1 MTACKVLL
9 PVALSD
15 PNTDRHD
22 KDIMAQT
29 DWPDRNAPPH
39 NPGFEGFETA
49 KPGIASRV
57 ASASGVS
64 HILPFGRT
72 YGRYPRAHRDLKRAR
87 SQPLPL
93 PGTPLYAPTD
103 SMAASQALGSIGS
116 LEVRLATTAQDIHRA
131 QRLRYQ
137 VFYEEMSAKAG
148 LMHRLSRRDFDRYD
162 PICDHLLVLDHDAPV
177 NPKTGSPAIVGT
189 YRLLTQ
195 EVAQANGGFYT
206 TDEFQI
212 DTLVK
217 ARPDLRFLELG
228 RSCVLKPYR
237 TKRTVELLW
246 HGIWSYVVRQKIDVL
261 FGCASL
267 EGTDPSK
274 LALPLSFLHHH
285 VLAEEPWRVRAV
297 DHRFTSMDLMAK
309 ETIDTKA
316 ALKALPPLIKGYVRL
331 GGMIGEGAVVD
342 HQFGT
347 TDVMIMLPVE
357 KISARYISYYG
368 QEPGRRAN

>member
-1 MTACKVLL
+1 
-9 PVALSD
+9 
-15 PNTDRHD
+15 
-22 KDIMAQT
+22 MAQT
-29 DWPDRNAPPH
+29 DWPESDAATRHA
-39 NPGFEGFETA
+39 ETEA
-49 KPGIASRV
+49 ANLGKPGIASRM
-57 ASASGVS
+57 ASASGMG
-64 HILPFGRT
+64 HILPLGRS
-72 YGRYPRAHRDLKRAR
+72 YGRYPRTQSGLIGRGK
-87 SQPLPL
+87 QTPVPL
-93 PGTPLYAPTD
+93 PGTPLYSADDGIDLGEMRGSSGLNDTD
-103 SMAASQALGSIGS
+103 VLGSIGS
-116 LEVRLATTAQDIHRA
+116 LEVRLARTAQDIHRA

-162 PICDHLLVLDHDAPV
+162 PICDHLLVLDHDAPLD
-177 NPKTGSPAIVGT
+177 PKTGRPAIVGT

-195 EVAQANGGFYT
+195 DVAEVHGGFYT
-206 TDEFQI
+206 ADEFQI
-212 DTLVK
+212 DELVK
-217 ARPDLRFLELG
+217 ARPDLHFLELG

-246 HGIWSYVVRQKIDVL
+246 HGIWSYVVERKIDVL

-267 EGTDPSK
+267 EGTDPEA

-285 VLAEEPWRVRAV
+285 VLADEPWRVPAV
-297 DHRFTSMDLMAK
+297 RHRYRSMDLMPK
-309 ETIDTKA
+309 DEIDTKA

-331 GGMIGEGAVVD
+331 GGMVGEGAVID

-368 QEPGRRAN
+368 DEAQRRAN

>member
-1 MTACKVLL
+1 
-9 PVALSD
+9 
-15 PNTDRHD
+15 
-22 KDIMAQT
+22 MAQT
-29 DWPDRNAPPH
+29 DWPDRDMPPH
-39 NPGFEGFETA
+39 APALEGFEPG

-57 ASASGVS
+57 ATASGVS
-64 HILPFGRT
+64 HILPLGRS
-72 YGRYPRAHRDLKRAR
+72 YGRYPRIHRGPNQTGGH
-87 SQPLPL
+87 SLPI
-93 PGTPLYAPTD
+93 PGLPLYAHD
-103 SMAASQALGSIGS
+103 DAVAASQVLGSIGS

-177 NPKTGSPAIVGT
+177 NPKNGSPAIVGT

-195 EVAQANGGFYT
+195 DVAEANGGFYT

-217 ARPDLRFLELG
+217 ARADLRFLELG

-246 HGIWSYVVRQKIDVL
+246 HGIWSYVVRRKIDVL

-267 EGTDPSK
+267 EGTNPHK

-285 VLAEEPWRVRAV
+285 VLADEPWRVRAV
-297 DHRFTSMDLMAK
+297 DHRFTSMDLMDK
-309 ETIDTKA
+309 DEIDTKA

-331 GGMIGEGAVVD
+331 GGMVGEGAVVD

-368 QEPGRRAN
+368 QDAERRAN